1 MRTQWR
7 VGVQGATGLDYC
19 AIYPLMD
26 RMQLSAEQWDELL
39 SDIYCMEVEAIDAMQ
54 TDNDPEAG

>member
-1 MRTQWR
+1 M
-7 VGVQGATGLDYC
+7 GVQGATGLDYC